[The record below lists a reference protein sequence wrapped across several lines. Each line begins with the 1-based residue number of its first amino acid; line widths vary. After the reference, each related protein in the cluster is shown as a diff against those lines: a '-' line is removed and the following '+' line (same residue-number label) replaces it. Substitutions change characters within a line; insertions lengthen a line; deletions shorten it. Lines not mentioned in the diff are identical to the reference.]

1 MCMIILPRGKKN
13 YEISESLSE
22 KNRFKRKKK
31 KLENE
36 KLMMQNR
43 VEPDKL
49 VIIYRF

>member
-1 MCMIILPRGKKN
+1 MIILPFGKKN
-13 YEISESLSE
+13 YEISESLSK

-31 KLENE
+31 KLGDE
-36 KLMMQNR
+36 KLTMQNR